1 MNEIKIERN
10 ELLKRLKVVS
20 GSAVMLRA
28 NEKDISVLTNDNET
42 FVRAGFVNDKDEEI
56 CIEAAVNYRT
66 LLETVKS
73 FGDII
78 AIRKT
83 TTNLILASGKDRAYI
98 KINEEVNPEPP
109 SGGNIIGSFHVNP
122 ELWKNAISRTSFA
135 AAIEDSNRIILT
147 GIHVRVE
154 NDAAIIEAVDGIN
167 AARTYVPVQSVMLSD
182 PEQNIDFVYPAITAK
197 KLARTTKS
205 DQDEMLVRVF
215 SHSID
220 FKVGDVF
227 AATLLLKTTVDYPK
241 LDMFFQSPVK
251 QEIVVTRKRLSA
263 ALNRA
268 LLLDDAGYIK
278 ISAIGEII
286 VGSSN
291 TSDIINTIGSTSET
305 IPAVVNT
312 VVEAETVVNTA
323 EAYLIWFNFDRLNNI
338 IENVRGDMIKIE
350 CNEPNAPARI
360 YEAGKKVP
368 FTAVI
373 MPVIV

>member
-1 MNEIKIERN
+1 MK
-10 ELLKRLKVVS
+10 K
-20 GSAVMLRA
+20 
-28 NEKDISVLTNDNET
+28 NDNET
-42 FVRAGFVNDKDEEI
+42 FVRAGFVNDEEI

-268 LLLDDAGYIK
+268 LLLADAGYIK

-338 IENVRGDMIKIE
+338 IKKVRGNMIKIE

-360 YEAGKKVP
+360 YEAEKKDP

-373 MPVIV
+373 MPVKV